1 MLQEAKTLFHDTA
14 IKFTVEGKRHLGA
27 SLGSNSFRVQ
37 YVSEKVNTWCK
48 EVEKLSEFAKTQPH
62 AAFSAFIHGEQHKL
76 TYFMRTIPGMEEHLT
91 PLDKVINDKFLP
103 ALFGSRIS
111 SVERDLFSL
120 PIRAGGLGIPKFAE
134 KASQEYSTSRT
145 ITAPLVAIM
154 TMQDNTQPNE
164 DTIREIK
171 NQATK
176 TKADRLETKSEEMQ
190 SILPENVQRAVLQ
203 AKEKGSTNWLTALPL
218 QDHGLILNKGEFRDA
233 LNLKYNRPIKGLPTK
248 CPCGQ
253 NFNVTHAMNCKK
265 GGFVIIRHNELRDF
279 EANLLNKVCNDVEI
293 EPRLQPLEGEQMTA
307 STIDGDEARLDIRA
321 RGFWRPGQSAYF
333 DVRVTN
339 TDSESVRHMPLR
351 KIYEKHEKEKKRHYN
366 DRVMNIEHG
375 TFTPLVFSV
384 NGGIGP
390 ECLVFH
396 KHLADKIAAKN
407 RDRYELVLTWI
418 RCKLFFLV
426 LKASLLC
433 LHGSRI
439 VKNNKLSEAVDD
451 FGLACHETRL
461 S

>member
-1 MLQEAKTLFHDTA
+1 
-14 IKFTVEGKRHLGA
+14 
-27 SLGSNSFRVQ
+27 
-37 YVSEKVNTWCK
+37 
-48 EVEKLSEFAKTQPH
+48 
-62 AAFSAFIHGEQHKL
+62 
-76 TYFMRTIPGMEEHLT
+76 MRTIPGMEEHLT

-111 SVERDLFSL
+111 PVERDLFSL

-154 TMQDNTQPNE
+154 TVQGNTLPNE

-190 SILPENVQRAVLQ
+190 SILPENLQRAVLQ

-218 QDHGLILNKGEFRDA
+218 QDHGLVLNKREFRDA

-279 EANLLNKVCNDVEI
+279 EANLLNKVCTDVEI

-307 STIDGDEARLDIRA
+307 STIDGDDARLDIRA

-375 TFTPLVFSV
+375 TFTPLVF
-384 NGGIGP
+384 
-390 ECLVFH
+390 
-396 KHLADKIAAKN
+396 
-407 RDRYELVLTWI
+407 
-418 RCKLFFLV
+418 
-426 LKASLLC
+426 
-433 LHGSRI
+433 
-439 VKNNKLSEAVDD
+439 
-451 FGLACHETRL
+451 
-461 S
+461 

>member
-1 MLQEAKTLFHDTA
+1 MKLGIGYNANEAKSWLIIKNPEMLQEAKTLFHDTA

-62 AAFSAFIHGEQHKL
+62 AAFSAFIHGEQHKF

-91 PLDKVINDKFLP
+91 PLDKVINDNFLP

-154 TMQDNTQPNE
+154 TMQGNTLPNE
-164 DTIREIK
+164 DTIRGIK
-171 NQATK
+171 KQATK

-190 SILPENVQRAVLQ
+190 SILPENLQRAVLQ
-203 AKEKGSTNWLTALPL
+203 VKEKGSTNWQTALPL
-218 QDHGLILNKGEFRDA
+218 QDHGLILNKGEFRDS

-253 NFNVTHAMNCKK
+253 NFIVTHAMYCKK
-265 GGFVIIRHNELRDF
+265 GGFVIIRHNELRNF

-351 KIYEKHEKEKKRHYN
+351 KIYEKHEKEQKRHYN
-366 DRVMNIEHG
+366 DRVRISNMAHLLHLFSQLTKGLGQNARCFINIWLIKLLQRTE
-375 TFTPLVFSV
+375 TDTSEFSL
-384 NGGIGP
+384 G
-390 ECLVFH
+390 
-396 KHLADKIAAKN
+396 
-407 RDRYELVLTWI
+407 
-418 RCKLFFLV
+418 
-426 LKASLLC
+426 
-433 LHGSRI
+433 
-439 VKNNKLSEAVDD
+439 
-451 FGLACHETRL
+451 
-461 S
+461 